1 MTLVLAAVVDAAVLV
16 DVLNDALQWLNCV
29 QRVHWRGYHRI
40 HCQHRLNLNS
50 EMNKKTKYTSQF
62 DDPCKRV
69 SLVQVS
75 SHLAHSKVA
84 NRAQWSWMKLK
95 VFLVDRRTRMTKLI
109 DGGAVDGVNGVSTL
123 GDGQLLNENA
133 IDADGNAVTVQTDV
147 AADDDGADGD
157 VDVDADAGDV
167 ELLDDGQGK

>member
-1 MTLVLAAVVDAAVLV
+1 
-16 DVLNDALQWLNCV
+16 
-29 QRVHWRGYHRI
+29 
-40 HCQHRLNLNS
+40 
-50 EMNKKTKYTSQF
+50 
-62 DDPCKRV
+62 
-69 SLVQVS
+69 
-75 SHLAHSKVA
+75 
-84 NRAQWSWMKLK
+84 
-95 VFLVDRRTRMTKLI
+95 MTKLI